1 MCRYAA
7 CRKTSIVGHSG
18 RPGLASAYV
27 ACYDERQQLGSFGS
41 GLHQSLQ
48 RYPQVGLIVQSNFI
62 TKNSVGK
69 QISNLL
75 SDFYFI
81 CRGEHG
87 SPLQFNN
94 DIVVFIKQVELQ
106 ILYRYYPPLHK
117 QKRLETTAG
126 SSRFPTLKFCINF
139 SSGSLYCVRN
149 TNFTCKLTKSKH
161 KNNLG
166 NALNGNTDESC
177 CKINCV
183 RC

>member
-27 ACYDERQQLGSFGS
+27 ACYDERQQLGAFGS

-87 SPLQFNN
+87 SPL
-94 DIVVFIKQVELQ
+94 
-106 ILYRYYPPLHK
+106 HK

-126 SSRFPTLKFCINF
+126 SSLFPTLKFCISF
-139 SSGSLYCVRN
+139 SSGSFYCVRN